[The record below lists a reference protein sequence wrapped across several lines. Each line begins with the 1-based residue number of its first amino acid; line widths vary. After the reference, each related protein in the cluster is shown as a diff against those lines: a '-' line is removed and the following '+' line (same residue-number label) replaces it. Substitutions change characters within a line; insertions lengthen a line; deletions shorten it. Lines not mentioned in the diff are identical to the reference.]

1 MKLIQIL
8 TGGCLIAALPLWS
21 APQAQAP
28 QIQQPKITAPQ
39 VAPVTA
45 QLPAVA
51 EKKESY
57 EDIVYNWTNTFGEV
71 LRLAQEKHYRID
83 DPETAMIKAIDGF
96 MAALDPHSNFLDPKT
111 YRNILETTSG
121 EFFGIGIIIDATRKP
136 KDRFLM
142 VVDVIPDGPAEQAG
156 VLPYDKII
164 EIEGKTLE
172 GMSTEEATAK
182 LRGEKGSTVHIK
194 VLREDKPDPRQFDI
208 ARNVVKE
215 QTSIAFYIKDY
226 DAYYLSLT
234 SFTSN
239 AVSQIENLLK
249 KSTQK
254 RYKGLI
260 LDLRNN
266 SGGLLTAAVDIAGL
280 FVEKGSLVVTTR
292 DKHNQDT
299 ARYETSRD
307 PIASN
312 GLPVFILTNN
322 FTASAAEILAGCLK
336 IHSDALAQK
345 AGDKKQTQLM
355 VFLVGSTTFGKGS
368 VQEIVPVGNNCA
380 AKITT
385 SLYHLPDGSTI
396 QGTGIEPDFKIDKL
410 FPAPEQVEWFKKF
423 YGREQALKDY
433 IRPYGSKLELEPKRT
448 DDDSEEAVAD
458 TKTDKKPKNWSERT
472 QEALSKDNQ
481 FLGAL
486 ALLNTF
492 DSVSKKSPVLV
503 KNRTTSVTY
512 LQSIFAPGEKI
523 AMEEVKA

>member
-1 MKLIQIL
+1 MKITQIFSYL
-8 TGGCLIAALPLWS
+8 SLATLLPLWAANDAS
-21 APQAQAP
+21 APTKP
-28 QIQQPKITAPQ
+28 TPS
-39 VAPVTA
+39 PVT
-45 QLPAVA
+45 QT
-51 EKKESY
+51 KKADATKASY
-57 EDIVYNWTNTFGEV
+57 DDIVYNWTNTFGEV
-71 LRLAQEKHYRID
+71 LRLSQEKHYRID
-83 DPETAMIKAIDGF
+83 DPEQAMIRAIEGF
-96 MAALDPHSNFLDPKT
+96 TSSLDPHSNFLDPKT
-111 YRNILETTSG
+111 YRMILETTNG

-142 VVDVIPDGPAEQAG
+142 VVDVIPDGPAEKAG

-164 EIEGKTLE
+164 EIEDKTLE

-182 LRGEKGSTVHIK
+182 LRGEKGSSVHIK
-194 VLREDKPDPRQFDI
+194 VLREEKPDPQQFAIVRD
-208 ARNVVKE
+208 VVKE
-215 QTSIAFYIKDY
+215 QTSLAFYIKDY
-226 DAYYLSLT
+226 DTYYLSLT

-239 AVSQIENLLK
+239 AVNQIENLLK

-254 RYKGLI
+254 RYRGLI

-266 SGGLLTAAVDIAGL
+266 SGGLLTSAVDIAGL

-299 ARYETSRD
+299 ARYETNRD

-312 GLPVFILTNN
+312 GLPIFILTNN

-336 IHSDALAQK
+336 IHSENLA
-345 AGDKKQTQLM
+345 KKVNDTNKTQTQLM

-368 VQEIVPVGNNCA
+368 VQEIIPVGNNCA
-380 AKITT
+380 VKITT

-396 QGTGIEPDFKIDKL
+396 QGTGIEPDFKIEKL
-410 FPAPEQVEWFKKF
+410 FPAPEQIEWYKKF
-423 YGREQALKDY
+423 YGREQAFKDY
-433 IRPYGSKLELEPKRT
+433 IRPYGSKLELEPRQT
-448 DDDSEEAVAD
+448 DAESEDATSD
-458 TKTDKKPKNWSERT
+458 TKAEKKPKNWSERT

-492 DSVSKKSPVLV
+492 DSISKKSPVLV
-503 KNRTTSVTY
+503 KNRTDAIAY
-512 LQSIFAPGEKI
+512 LQGIFIPSEKI

>member
-1 MKLIQIL
+1 MKITRIITL
-8 TGGCLIAALPLWS
+8 GCLIFSSAL
-21 APQAQAP
+21 ATEKTD
-28 QIQQPKITAPQ
+28 QQKPTEQKIPEPKG
-39 VAPVTA
+39 VTT
-45 QLPAVA
+45 PTEPKVA
-51 EKKESY
+51 EKKGSY
-57 EDIVYNWTNTFGEV
+57 DDIVYQWTNTFGEV

-83 DPETAMIKAIDGF
+83 DPEQAMIKAIDGF
-96 MAALDPHSNFLDPKT
+96 MTTLDPHSNFLDPKT
-111 YRNILETTSG
+111 YRTILETTSG
-121 EFFGIGIIIDATRKP
+121 EFSGIGIIIDATRKP

-142 VVDVIPDGPAEQAG
+142 VVDVIPDGPAEKAG

-182 LRGEKGSTVHIK
+182 LRGDKGSSVQVKI
-194 VLREDKPDPRQFDI
+194 LREDKPDPRQFDI
-208 ARNVVKE
+208 VRDAVKE
-215 QTSIAFYIKDY
+215 QTSISFYIKDY
-226 DAYYLSLT
+226 DTYYLSLT

-239 AVSQIENLLK
+239 AAAQIENLLK

-254 RYKGLI
+254 RYRGLI

-266 SGGLLTAAVDIAGL
+266 SGGLLNVAVDIASL

-292 DKHNQDT
+292 DKHNKDT
-299 ARYETSRD
+299 ARYETSTD
-307 PIASN
+307 PIANN
-312 GLPVFILTNN
+312 GLPIFILTNN
-322 FTASAAEILAGCLK
+322 FTASAGEILAGCLK
-336 IHSDALAQK
+336 IHSDALAKK

-380 AKITT
+380 IKITT

-433 IRPYGSKLELEPKRT
+433 IKPYGSKLELEPRQT
-448 DDDSEEAVAD
+448 DDESEEPVAA
-458 TKTDKKPKNWSERT
+458 KTDKKPKNWSERT

-492 DSVSKKSPVLV
+492 DSISKKSPALV
-503 KNRTTSVTY
+503 KNRTAAVDY
-512 LQSIFAPGEKI
+512 LQGIFAPSEKI
-523 AMEEVKA
+523 TMQEVKA